1 VSTPPNKLEKQLA
14 VFLKARRQG
23 KTYAAFAKK
32 LRLPPSTLFRL
43 ENCQQ
48 SASLK
53 LVHQIA
59 KRLKVALSDIFT
71 GE

>member
-1 VSTPPNKLEKQLA
+1 VPTPPNALEKQLA
-14 VFLKARRQG
+14 AFLKAQRQNE
-23 KTYAAFAKK
+23 TYAAFARK
-32 LRLPPSTLFRL
+32 LGLPPSTLFRL

-59 KRLKVALSDIFT
+59 SRLKASWSEIFR
-71 GE
+71 